1 MACLTCVRRLA
12 VGRGKIVTVA
22 SGKGGTMKTGLVI
35 VLSAVLAGRG
45 YRTAVI
51 DADPNQSFARWFR
64 TAYEGPSVICT
75 SEISQEE
82 IVHHALAQADC
93 HDVVLIDTAGFGNQT
108 AGMAIGVA
116 DVVLIPCMPDRSS
129 IAEAVKTARQTSSFA
144 RVRGRDIPARVIRT
158 RWNPKGLAERA
169 ATEDLEQEKLRTL
182 VQHMSVSADVAKI
195 SFTGVVPSGCRTAI
209 EAEAVIAELIGLRV
223 LPGKPM
229 ARRAAA

>member
-1 MACLTCVRRLA
+1 M
-12 VGRGKIVTVA
+12 GRGKVLTVA

-35 VLSAVLAGRG
+35 VLSSVLAGRG

-64 TAYEGPSVICT
+64 TAYEGPAVTCT

-169 ATEDLEQEKLRTL
+169 ATEDLEQEKLTTL

-229 ARRAAA
+229 APRAAA